1 MSCSSNPKWAKLVV
15 GLGGAAP
22 ETCSFWIWVN
32 VGWKKE
38 KDHVCAAIDLQIEFL
53 SQFHH
58 FGLSQTAE
66 FLMLNIEVLLKGRIV
81 NLQTEEIKKKKN
93 SIQDVYLFT
102 YTFVLMYIYKG
113 HLDT

>member
-1 MSCSSNPKWAKLVV
+1 MYVL
-15 GLGGAAP
+15 
-22 ETCSFWIWVN
+22 
-32 VGWKKE
+32 
-38 KDHVCAAIDLQIEFL
+38 VCAAIDLQIEFL

-58 FGLSQTAE
+58 FGLSETAE

-81 NLQTEEIKKKKN
+81 NLQTEERKKN

-113 HLDT
+113 HDTWYISNSITYNILAHQ